1 MQRELLWGCPQCSE
15 PHLAL
20 AKRYEDNIVFDTER
34 RHTLQ
39 QQAINVQFI
48 SLPRTGVKQS
58 PRSGEK
64 KTWKSRHSNSQ
75 RKTSREINT
84 HTIHLLML
92 PYKTAWLFPG
102 HDNKT
107 ARFIRHS
114 RAERKQLWCFVKAR
128 QLRLLL
134 VDLAVYTPHCDCM
147 HRSQSSVLKKSFQVL
162 L

>member
-1 MQRELLWGCPQCSE
+1 MKITLCLTQRGGIRSSNKQSMYNLYLFHGQVWSK
-15 PHLAL
+15 AL
-20 AKRYEDNIVFDTER
+20 AAGR
-34 RHTLQ
+34 
-39 QQAINVQFI
+39 
-48 SLPRTGVKQS
+48 
-58 PRSGEK
+58 